1 MPITY
6 DIESDIRYQQGLKA
20 GLKQY
25 RKQSANDYVTF
36 LIINLL
42 LKTDLSSKKIAQIV
56 IVKMPLVAKWVKA
69 LTKYEVRKTWECFN
83 IIKENERLI
92 FERATA
98 TAKKLIKIDGLSD
111 EIIGKICDLEKI
123 RIAQIRKIEK
133 RKMTK
138 QKGEILTIHNLILCK
153 HS

>member
-42 LKTDLSSKKIAQIV
+42 LKTDLPSKKIAQIV
-56 IVKMPLVAKWVKA
+56 VVKMPLVAKWVKA
-69 LTKYEVRKTWECFN
+69 LTKHEVKQIWDSFN
-83 IIKENERLI
+83 IIEEDKKMMLKRVV
-92 FERATA
+92 A
-98 TAKKLIKIDGLSD
+98 TAKILVKINGLSD
-111 EIIGKICDLEKI
+111 EIIAKICELKKAKI
-123 RIAQIRKIEK
+123 TQIRKVELK
-133 RKMTK
+133 KLADKNGKSTK
-138 QKGEILTIHNLILCK
+138 KK
-153 HS
+153 